1 MTTSTHFMR
10 YNPDDPDQCNDAAR
24 FLDECADTPG
34 NAGDPKRMR
43 QEAKEL
49 RERAARLLGNE
60 QD

>member
-1 MTTSTHFMR
+1 MATSINFMR
-10 YNPDDPDQCNDAAR
+10 YNRDDPGQCNDAAR

-34 NAGDPKRMR
+34 NAGDPQRMR
-43 QEAKEL
+43 REAKEL